1 MPEGQWPR
9 GATPHLRSGGAAERR
24 YPASKVRSGGREE
37 LPHAPMPKAK
47 GGGREKQPH
56 PRPGAVA
63 GRTNP
68 RSKEPWLCRHRRA

>member
-1 MPEGQWPR
+1 MEGQGQR
-9 GATPHLRSGGAAERR
+9 LGGDTPHPKPEARDG
-24 YPASKVRSGGREE
+24 KWEE
-37 LPHAPMPKAK
+37 LPHAPTPKAK